1 MATLSEHSGKRFNGR
16 LLLRASEAVG
26 GTLFLLAFGGFIIQ
40 VFFRY
45 VMNDPLRWSEEFV
58 MICFIWTV
66 FWAAAFMVPIREHVS
81 FDVVYEVV
89 GPRTRRVFSIIAML
103 AVIIAFLML
112 IPPTLDYLD
121 FLQRKK
127 SPVLRIQMHWIYGC
141 YILFVVGFMLQSCAR
156 LVRLLGANWRDQ
168 I

>member
-1 MATLSEHSGKRFNGR
+1 MSIQSKWTLGR
-16 LLLRASEAVG
+16 LLSRAAEIVG
-26 GTLFLLAFGGFIIQ
+26 GGLFLLAFGGFIVQ

-81 FDVVYEVV
+81 FDVVYDGASPEK
-89 GPRTRRVFSIIAML
+89 RRILSVIAMV
-103 AVIIAFLML
+103 AVIIAFGVLV
-112 IPPTLDYLD
+112 PYTWEYLD

-141 YILFVVGFMLQSCAR
+141 YLLFVAGFALQASAR
-156 LVRLLGANWRDQ
+156 LIRLFGPDWRTQ

>member
-1 MATLSEHSGKRFNGR
+1 MAAELGQSRKRINGR
-16 LLLRASEAVG
+16 LLLRASETVG
-26 GTLFLLAFGGFIIQ
+26 GALFLLAFGGFIIQ

-89 GPRTRRVFSIIAML
+89 GPRTRRVFSIIAMV
-103 AVIIAFLML
+103 AVIVAFLML

-156 LVRLLGANWRDQ
+156 LVRLLSAGWRGQ

>member
-1 MATLSEHSGKRFNGR
+1 MSDPKKWTLGR
-16 LLLRASEAVG
+16 LLARMAEIVG
-26 GTLFLLAFGGFIIQ
+26 GGLFLLAFAGFIIQ

-58 MICFIWTV
+58 MICFVWTV

-81 FDVVYEVV
+81 FDVVYDVAS
-89 GPRTRRVFSIIAML
+89 PQKRRVLSIIAMI
-103 AVIIAFLML
+103 AVIIAFGALV
-112 IPPTLDYLD
+112 PYTWEYLD

-127 SPVLRIQMHWIYGC
+127 SPVLRIHMHWIYGC
-141 YILFVVGFMLQSCAR
+141 YLLFVAGFALQACAR
-156 LVRLLGANWRDQ
+156 LYKLFGADWRTQ